1 MLYVLIVCS
10 TLLAGGPSCAVARA
24 TLTARACDT
33 ERTALPLVPGVVVF
47 CARRVTL

>member
-10 TLLAGGPSCAVARA
+10 TLLAGGPSCAAVGY
-24 TLTARACDT
+24 TLTAKECEA
-33 ERTALPLVPGVVVF
+33 ERMALPLVPGVVVS